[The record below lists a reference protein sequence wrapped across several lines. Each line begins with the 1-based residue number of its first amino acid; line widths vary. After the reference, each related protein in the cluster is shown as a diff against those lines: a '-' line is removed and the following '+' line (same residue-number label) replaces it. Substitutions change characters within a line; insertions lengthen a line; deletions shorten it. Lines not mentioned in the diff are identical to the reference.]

1 MFNLERS
8 GLVKKLFFL
17 LLLII
22 ISSFVF
28 IGCSENSK
36 TKTIII
42 GSKPFNEQYIVANM
56 MAILLRKNGFNVEIK
71 QGLGGSLINFEALKK
86 DQIDAYLEYTGTAYN
101 VILKLPPLKNW
112 NPDYVYE
119 KSKEEMLSKYSILTI
134 AKLGFRD
141 DYAIAIKKD
150 FAQKH
155 DINNLSELSNYAPSM
170 TLGTDPEF
178 ATRQDGLPRIK
189 EIYGYKFG
197 NVKQME
203 PTLMY
208 EAIKD
213 NQVNA
218 ISSYTTDS
226 RVDMFGLKVLEDNKS
241 ALPPYD
247 AIIIVNK
254 NFAEKY
260 PEAIKILQKLNNVI
274 NTYEMRALNYKFDAE
289 KESADSI
296 AKEFLIKKGLIKD

>member
-1 MFNLERS
+1 M
-8 GLVKKLFFL
+8 KKVFVL
-17 LLLII
+17 LLVVAVTT
-22 ISSFVF
+22 FVAM
-28 IGCSENSK
+28 GCSSNSK
-36 TKTIII
+36 FKTIVI

-56 MAILLRKNGFNVEIK
+56 MAILLKENGFNVEIK

-112 NPDYVYE
+112 NPEYVYE
-119 KSKEEMLSKYSILTI
+119 KGKEEMLSKYSILTI

-150 FAQKH
+150 FAQKY
-155 DINNLSELSNYAPSM
+155 DINNLSELSKYAPSM

-189 EIYGYKFG
+189 EIYGYSFG
-197 NVKQME
+197 KVKQME

-208 EAIKD
+208 EAVKD

-226 RVDMFGLKVLEDNKS
+226 RVDMFGLKVLEDDKS

-254 NFAEKY
+254 KFAEQY
-260 PEAIKILQKLNNVI
+260 PEAVKVLQKLNNVI
-274 NTYEMRALNYKFDAE
+274 NTDEMRALNYKFDVE

-296 AKEFLIKKGLIKD
+296 AKEFLIKKGLIKK